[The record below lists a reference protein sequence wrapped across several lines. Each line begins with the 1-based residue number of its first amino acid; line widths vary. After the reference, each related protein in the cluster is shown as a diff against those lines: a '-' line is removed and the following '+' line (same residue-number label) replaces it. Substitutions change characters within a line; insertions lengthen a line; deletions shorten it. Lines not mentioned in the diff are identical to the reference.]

1 MAKSTLATET
11 ILADSSN
18 YTKGRNGY
26 KICKF
31 TPHHMAGILTGAQC
45 ARLFQN
51 PNRNASANY
60 CIGND
65 GSIVCNVDEDD
76 RAWTSSSRS
85 NDFQAI
91 TVEVSNCENGGEWR
105 VSEAAWNSLVKLA
118 VDVCSRYNFRLVYDG
133 TPNGSLTRHNMFA
146 NTNCPG
152 PYLQS
157 RFQELAD
164 TVNAILDGNKP
175 QPAPTPVPEPTG
187 RKVGDVVKI
196 NGVYTASNSTKKL
209 NPARDTG
216 TITKIING
224 ARNPYLLD
232 NGNLGWVNDSVIVEG
247 SASAPTMSK
256 RMRVNTKAGLNVRST
271 PNGEKI
277 GAIPYGTVV
286 IVTEENNGWSK
297 IGEGQWVAS
306 QYLAA
311 DESSSSNNSITFN
324 KGDRVKL
331 KVSAQT
337 YATGERIPNGYKDKY
352 YTIMQK
358 GNGKSLLK
366 ELYSWVYDKDLTK

>member
-118 VDVCSRYNFRLVYDG
+118 VDVCSRYNFKLVYDG

-175 QPAPTPVPEPTG
+175 QPAPTPMPEPTG

-196 NGVYTASNSTKKL
+196 NGVYIASNSTKKL

-247 SASAPTMSK
+247 SASAPTMNK

-286 IVTEENNGWSK
+286 TVTEENNGWSK

-311 DESSSSNNSITFN
+311 DESSSNNSITFN

-331 KVSAQT
+331 KASAQT
-337 YATGERIPNGYKDKY
+337 YATGERIPSGYKDKY